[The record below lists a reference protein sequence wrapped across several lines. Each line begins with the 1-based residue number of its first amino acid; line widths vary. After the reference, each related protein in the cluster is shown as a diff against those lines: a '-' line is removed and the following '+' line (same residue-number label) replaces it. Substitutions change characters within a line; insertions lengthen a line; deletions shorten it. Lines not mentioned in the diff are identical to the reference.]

1 MLRVSDALVPKVCA
15 LCGTVDVAR
24 FDPTVLPVLL
34 SSPRKKYHFQLVLTH
49 EISSFKSSHHFYHI
63 PKPDYLLDYFAG

>member
-24 FDPTVLPVLL
+24 FDPTVLPYYFPLL
-34 SSPRKKYHFQLVLTH
+34 VRSTTSNLF
-49 EISSFKSSHHFYHI
+49 
-63 PKPDYLLDYFAG
+63 